1 MEPIT
6 QKEVDELKS
15 YLWSKIDELKLENI
29 LLKVGLGISLIL
41 IVALIMAT
49 QYALTGSII

>member
-49 QYALTGSII
+49 QYALTGSVI